1 LLVLSFTTFAGA
13 ATVSLPDNTRAD
25 RMLSLEVL
33 VNGTQ
38 SGTWLLVEHGGALY
52 ASQDAFEDWR
62 VQLTPEAQ
70 SIRVKGRDY
79 WPLAAVPGYKS
90 KVNFVN
96 QSLELMFSPQ
106 AFAETR
112 LTTTLPKTSTV
123 SSTLPSIFL
132 NYDLNYQRT
141 ELQASPTLQSVG
153 MLSEIGFSSNLGVL
167 TTSLLNQ
174 NLTDTTIPI
183 RLETTMTTIFPE
195 NKKTLRLGDTITRAG
210 MLGTSVYYGGFQ
222 FGTNLTLV
230 PGFVNQRIPILTGIS
245 AAPSTVDLYIN
256 DVLRQTSNVPTGPFA
271 IDNFPALT
279 GEGEARLVVRDL
291 LGRETVITKS
301 FFSST
306 KLLAADL
313 DDWSVEGGRIRR
325 DLGISSA
332 HYGSAFVRGIWRHG
346 YNDNLT
352 LEGVAETTSRQS
364 LLGLG
369 LISSVLRPWLSSA
382 VFAASSEADL
392 GKGFQ
397 WQLDLERQGLRN
409 SIFLQVQGASVNF
422 RDLGQDLSANPV
434 KLQLIANW
442 TYASDRFGT
451 FGVGTT
457 WTRPFNEDDLET
469 ISLSYSMHVGERGS
483 LSMSANQSLGSFS
496 GSSVGLSL
504 SLPLDSGR
512 VVGTEFNSNGKKND
526 LYLTASQ
533 NPTQEN
539 NLGWRVLAGQQQDSP
554 HQEGGLSYL
563 GQYGNLNGNFS
574 SSPDQNVQRLSI
586 NGGLVLVAGHLFATR
601 RQTESFALAEV
612 AGYGNVGI
620 GLGNN
625 VLTRTDAKGIA
636 LIPHLV
642 PYQKN
647 SVQLDPKDLPL
658 SAELDSIEQ
667 DAVPAWRSVV
677 KVTFP
682 VRSGRG
688 ALLKIKL
695 DDGGVAPAG
704 AILQIEGDQQEFYV
718 ARRGEAFVTGL
729 QPINRVL
736 LKWNNQLCKFGVT
749 LPPEAPDQ
757 IPRLGPLLCSGIS
770 R

>member
-13 ATVSLPDNTRAD
+13 VTVSIPDNTNAG
-25 RMLSLEVL
+25 RMLSLEVI
-33 VNGTQ
+33 VNGAQ
-38 SGTWLLVEHGGALY
+38 SGTWLLVEHAGELY
-52 ASQDAFEDWR
+52 ASQDAFENWR
-62 VQLTPEAQ
+62 VQLPPEAQ
-70 SIRVKGRDY
+70 RIQVKGRDY
-79 WPLAAVPGYKS
+79 WPLAAVLGYKS

-112 LTTTLPKTSTV
+112 LTITPPKASTV
-123 SSTLPSIFL
+123 SPTLPSIFI

-141 ELQASPTLQSVG
+141 ELRAAPTLQSVG
-153 MLSEIGFSSNLGVL
+153 MLSEVGFSSNLGVL
-167 TTSLLNQ
+167 TNSALNQ

-183 RLETTMTTIFPE
+183 RLETTMTTIFP
-195 NKKTLRLGDTITRAG
+195 NNNKTLRLGDTSTRAG

-222 FGTNLTLV
+222 FGTNITLV
-230 PGFVNQRIPILTGIS
+230 PGFVSQPIPILTGLS
-245 AAPSTVDLYIN
+245 AAPSTVNLFIN
-256 DVLRQTSNVPTGPFA
+256 DVLRQTSNVPTGPFS

-313 DDWSVEGGRIRR
+313 DDWSIEGGRVRR

-332 HYGSAFVRGIWRHG
+332 NYGSVFARGIWRHG

-369 LISSVLRPWLSSA
+369 LVSSVFGPWLSSA
-382 VFAASSEADL
+382 AFAASSEADL
-392 GKGFQ
+392 GKGVQ
-397 WQLDLERQGLRN
+397 WLLGLERQGLRN

-422 RDLGQDLSANPV
+422 RDLGQDLNANPI
-434 KLQLIANW
+434 KLQVAANW

-451 FGVGTT
+451 FGMGTT
-457 WTRPFNEDDLET
+457 WTRPFNEDGLGT
-469 ISLSYSMHVGERGS
+469 MTLSYSMHVGERGS
-483 LSMSANQSLGSFS
+483 LSMSANQSLGVFS
-496 GSSVGLSL
+496 DSSVGLSL
-504 SLPLDSGR
+504 VLPLDSGR
-512 VVGTEFNSNGKKND
+512 VVGAESNSNGKQND

-539 NLGWRVLAGQQQDSP
+539 NLGWRVLVGQQQDNP
-554 HQEGGLSYL
+554 HQEGGLSYM

-574 SSPDQNVQRLSI
+574 SSPDQNVQRLSV
-586 NGGLVLVAGHLFATR
+586 NGGLVLAAGHLFATR
-601 RQTESFALAEV
+601 HQRESFALAEV

-625 VLTRTDAKGIA
+625 VLTRTDANGIA

-667 DAVPAWRSVV
+667 NAVPAWRSVV

-749 LPPEAPDQ
+749 LPPEEPDQ
-757 IPRLGPLLCSGIS
+757 IPRMGPLLCSGVS